1 MKPTKPTGPAKPP
14 NSPAKLPNSPAKLP
28 KTINADADG
37 LRQAC
42 EALKS
47 GGLVAYPTES
57 FYGIGARHDDERAL
71 KRLFALKGSREGKP
85 FSLIVPDRESLKHI
99 CTGISATAQRL
110 MERYWPGP
118 LTLVLEA
125 RAGLSELIAPWG
137 TVAVREPG
145 ESAALELVRK
155 CGFPITATSANPSND
170 PPAIT
175 ARDVARYFPEGL
187 EIILNTADT
196 ADATVISDTTGGLAS
211 TIVDAT
217 ADEIRVLRHGAI
229 ELDKGGLA

>member
-1 MKPTKPTGPAKPP
+1 MEPTKPTGPTKIVAVET
-14 NSPAKLPNSPAKLP
+14 NGIKL
-28 KTINADADG
+28 
-37 LRQAC
+37 AC
-42 EALKS
+42 EALRG

-85 FSLIVPDRESLKHI
+85 FSLIIPDKESLEHI
-99 CTGISATAQRL
+99 CTGISETAQRL

-137 TVAVREPG
+137 TVAVRVPG
-145 ESAALELVRK
+145 ESAALELVGG
-155 CGFPITATSANPSND
+155 CGFPITATSANPSNE
-170 PPAIT
+170 PPAIS
-175 ARDVARYFPEGL
+175 AGRVSSYFPEGL
-187 EIILNTADT
+187 DIILYTADEADT
-196 ADATVISDTTGGLAS
+196 AGGLAS

-217 ADEIRVLRHGAI
+217 GREIKVLRHGAI